1 MDAVHLEI
9 LPQPD
14 DYTCG
19 PTCLQAIYRY
29 FEDKLPLEQ
38 VIRETGRLDEG
49 GTLAAWLGS
58 HALERGY
65 QATIYTYNLRLFDP
79 TWFRPEGTDLVRK
92 LRTQLEFKESAKF
105 SAATDAYLEFLEHG
119 GEVRMQDLTRSLIR
133 KYLTRGTPILAGLSS
148 TYLYQSAREW
158 GDNWDADDVRGIPQ
172 GHFVVLCGYDRLT
185 KMVRVA
191 DPYLMNPHAPREN
204 YYIVPVDRVICAILL
219 GVLTYDA
226 NLLIL
231 KPRKK

>member
-19 PTCLQAIYRY
+19 PTCLHAIYRY
-29 FEDKLPLEQ
+29 FDDELPLEQ

-58 HALERGY
+58 HALKRGY
-65 QATIYTYNLRLFDP
+65 EATIYTFNLNLFDP
-79 TWFRPEGTDLVRK
+79 TWFPAEAARLQVK
-92 LRTQLEFKESAKF
+92 LRSQLEHKKSAKF
-105 SAATDAYLEFLEHG
+105 RAATDAYLEYFERG

-133 KYLTRGTPILAGLSS
+133 KFLVHGTPILAGLSS

-158 GDNWDADDVRGIPQ
+158 GDHWDADDIRGIPQ
-172 GHFVVLCGYDRLT
+172 GHFVVLCGYDRVA

-191 DPYLMNPHAPREN
+191 DPYLKNPHAPSEN

-226 NLLIL
+226 NLLMLQPI
-231 KPRKK
+231 R

>member
-19 PTCLQAIYRY
+19 PTCLHAIYRY
-29 FEDKLPLEQ
+29 FGEELSLEQ

-49 GTLAAWLGS
+49 GTLAAWLGC
-58 HALERGY
+58 HALARGY
-65 QATIYTYNLRLFDP
+65 RAAIYSYNLRMFDP
-79 TWFRPEGTDLVRK
+79 TWFAEIPISLSDK
-92 LRTQLEFKESAKF
+92 LRAQLMHKESPKLH
-105 SAATDAYLEFLEHG
+105 AATDAYLEFLERG
-119 GEVRMQDLTRSLIR
+119 GIVGMEDLTRSLIR
-133 KYLTRGTPILAGLSS
+133 KYLTRGLPILAGLSS
-148 TYLYQSAREW
+148 TYLYQNAREW
-158 GDNWDADDVRGIPQ
+158 GDNWDADDIRGIPQ
-172 GHFVVLCGYDRLT
+172 GHFVVLCGYDRTT

-191 DPYLMNPHAPREN
+191 DPYLNNPHAPSEN
-204 YYIVPVDRVICAILL
+204 YYIVPVDRVVCAILL

-231 KPRKK
+231 RPNS